1 MPSGDDDIAVDFPS
15 LSELAAELEDI
26 ARTTNEQLEILYD
39 RVEKVVLTWEGE
51 TRHAFVD
58 ELDRWDVSAQDLEA
72 LQTWLHERV
81 VSGHVTYAAAHRAV
95 LRGWGAA

>member
-1 MPSGDDDIAVDFPS
+1 MRPGDDDIAVDFPS
-15 LSELAAELEDI
+15 LSELAGELEDI
-26 ARTTNEQLEILYD
+26 IRTTNEQLEILYG

-72 LQTWLHERV
+72 LQTWLHARV
-81 VSGHVTYAAAHRAV
+81 VNGHVTYAAAHRAV